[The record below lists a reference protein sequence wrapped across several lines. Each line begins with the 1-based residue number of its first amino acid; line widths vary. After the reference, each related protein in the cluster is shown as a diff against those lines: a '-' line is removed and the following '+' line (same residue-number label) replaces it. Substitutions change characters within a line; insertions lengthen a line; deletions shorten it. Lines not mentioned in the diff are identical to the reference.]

1 MTEESGPCFQLTG
14 TGNDNVVQVRQ
25 CVHCVYTGGYMCTKF
40 NVPVMHAWCGTTL
53 TNLFNSCCDCTGI
66 ERFLT
71 AGI

>member
-1 MTEESGPCFQLTG
+1 
-14 TGNDNVVQVRQ
+14 
-25 CVHCVYTGGYMCTKF
+25 MCTKF